1 VHMLIPNELI
11 ELLDLPDSDVWYDNG
26 CTLARK
32 IIDGNCTIILDEII
46 RVWRSWPENRLIHL
60 AYVLG
65 DSTQLSEL
73 SLIHDLMSSD
83 NRDIVFREKEALA
96 SFKNITSRSS

>member
-1 VHMLIPNELI
+1 MLIPDELI
-11 ELLDLPDSDVWYDNG
+11 ELLDLPDSDVWYDHG
-26 CTLARK
+26 CTLARQ
-32 IIDGNCTIILDEII
+32 IIDGNCTAILDEII

-65 DSTQLSEL
+65 DSALPSEL
-73 SLIHDLMSSD
+73 SLIHDLMKSD
-83 NRDIVFREKEALA
+83 SEDIVFRAKEALT